1 MGIVIGFFAGVV
13 IWTLLEYVLHR
24 FAGHSS
30 RLGKRVRREH
40 LAHHATPD
48 FFTTFARKLV
58 LAVPVLGGLAA
69 VSIPLFGWAG
79 AACVLGVAAGWTFYE
94 KLHRATHVRGPR
106 NRYGAWARRH
116 HLHHH
121 FMDPHANHGVTSP
134 VWDWVFGTLA
144 EPAVI
149 RVPRRHA
156 RCFAWLLGDGEAVKA
171 EYEDGYRLV

>member
-1 MGIVIGFFAGVV
+1 MGIVIGLFAGVV

-30 RLGKRVRREH
+30 RLGKHVRKEH
-40 LAHHATPD
+40 LAHHAKPD
-48 FFTTFARKLV
+48 FFTSFGRKLF

-69 VSIPLFGWAG
+69 LSIPLFGWSG
-79 AACVLGVAAGWTFYE
+79 AACVLGVSAGWTFYE
-94 KLHRATHVRGPR
+94 RLHRATHVRGPR
-106 NRYGAWARRH
+106 NRYGIWARKH

-144 EPAVI
+144 APAI
-149 RVPRRHA
+149 IEVPRRHVH
-156 RCFAWLLGDGEAVKA
+156 CFAWLLGDDDVVRA
-171 EYEDGYRLV
+171 ELADSYRLR